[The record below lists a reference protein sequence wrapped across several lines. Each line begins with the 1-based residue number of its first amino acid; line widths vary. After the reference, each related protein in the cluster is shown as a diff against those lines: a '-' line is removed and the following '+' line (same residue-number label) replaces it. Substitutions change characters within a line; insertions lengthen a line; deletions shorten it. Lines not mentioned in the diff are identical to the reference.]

1 MQYSQSTS
9 KSKKNEKQNNCNFI
23 VEKSQTALASSVDI
37 YKVLPS
43 ISAVG
48 VVAAEQALLLRR
60 VRDNEDSTCGNFIAP
75 ELSKLNTETLPKQ
88 PFAPAVTVR
97 SYGISVDI
105 GLDRE
110 SNQRTAEIVCLM
122 LKGAGLRQDSESL
135 WTGVGCD
142 IEEATDSLS
151 DVFLEL
157 QSLGA
162 TLNESLR
169 HVRVTMHEGSCMS
182 Q

>member
-1 MQYSQSTS
+1 MQYSQSMS
-9 KSKKNEKQNNCNFI
+9 KSKQNEMQKNCNFI
-23 VEKSQTALASSVDI
+23 VEKSQTAFASSVDI
-37 YKVLPS
+37 CKVLPS

-48 VVAAEQALLLRR
+48 VVAAEQAFLSRG
-60 VRDNEDSTCGNFIAP
+60 VRNNEDAICGNFIAP
-75 ELSKLNTETLPKQ
+75 ELSNLNKETLPKQ

-97 SYGISVDI
+97 SYEISVDI
-105 GLDRE
+105 GLDSE

-135 WTGVGCD
+135 WTGVGCG

-162 TLNESLR
+162 ILNESLR
-169 HVRVTMHEGSCMS
+169 HVRVTMHEGTG
-182 Q
+182 